1 MTVVVT
7 VAVVDV
13 VPPRPAPSPEGVVE
27 GVAAVVVLRERV
39 APGEQEDSDLQG
51 KKTQMNFITKSIQL
65 FRSGNNRFF
74 FFSMASYWFGL
85 VY

>member
-13 VPPRPAPSPEGVVE
+13 VPPRPAAPTKGVVE
-27 GVAAVVVLRERV
+27 GVAAVVVLREGV

-51 KKTQMNFITKSIQL
+51 KTNGKNKC
-65 FRSGNNRFF
+65 
-74 FFSMASYWFGL
+74 
-85 VY
+85 